1 MVKVLVVL
9 VVVGMEATLLNL
21 LMDML
26 DTVDLEQNHKLIQ
39 QLLHIPIVLVLDL
52 VVVMQV
58 MVREVLVKVM
68 VVLVEE

>member
-9 VVVGMEATLLNL
+9 VVVGMELTLLNL

-26 DTVDLEQNHKLIQ
+26 DTVDLEQNHKLIHH
-39 QLLHIPIVLVLDL
+39 LLHIPIVLVLVL
-52 VVVMQV
+52 VVVQQL
-58 MVREVLVKVM
+58 MVLEALVQVM